1 MLIAARG
8 GGISF
13 TVFPGV
19 SISRLRLPEIGRVAV
34 TLVQQTSRGLRAVW
48 LSPDLGGSCG
58 AIFNG
63 VGKAQRQGDDHL
75 RRVGLS

>member
-19 SISRLRLPEIGRVAV
+19 SISSLRLPEIGRVAV
-34 TLVQQTSRGLRAVW
+34 TLVQQTSRGLRA
-48 LSPDLGGSCG
+48 
-58 AIFNG
+58 
-63 VGKAQRQGDDHL
+63 L
-75 RRVGLS
+75 RN